1 MPWDAMA
8 PMIKRRGSNIGETQW
23 KRRGHM
29 LKAKTKIISGLAAVL
44 LISIWMGIK
53 SGPIQGIFFFFVL
66 TVLLWAIAKT
76 RRWI

>member
-1 MPWDAMA
+1 
-8 PMIKRRGSNIGETQW
+8 
-23 KRRGHM
+23 M

-44 LISIWMGIK
+44 LISIWMGLK